1 MKKIGLLSACMFI
14 VLLSFAQQKAVT
26 ETGSEVILYDDG
38 TWEYL
43 NNDEDLDS
51 EIPTNKKNFTKDKDA
66 SFLVKSNK
74 LNVGF
79 WINPKEWS
87 FKKAD
92 NNEEAEYEFQLKGK
106 DLYAMVISEQVE
118 IPLKNLKQI
127 AVENGKAA
135 APDLR
140 IVKEEYRTVNGIKV
154 LFLQMN
160 GTLQGI
166 KFTYY
171 GYYFSNENGTIQ
183 FITYT
188 SQNLLSTYMDD
199 CEKILNGLVE
209 VN

>member
-26 ETGSEVILYDDG
+26 ETGSEVILYDDR

-51 EIPTNKKNFTKDKDA
+51 EIPTNKKTFTKDKDA

-140 IVKEEYRTVNGIKV
+140 IVKEEYRTVNGLKV